1 VSGVSLNVDVVDTS
15 VPSPALDWSSTTNTS
30 RHCGGRSNDMPSAM
44 SQDQRVAVV
53 TGGSGGIGQAV
64 ARRLSAD
71 GISVVVNFAG
81 NAQRANE
88 VVEGIAAAGGTAKA
102 IGCDVADE
110 QAMGDLFDEVE
121 RQFGGVDV
129 VVHAAARMDLAPL
142 VDFDLAT
149 LDEMLRI
156 NVRGTFVVDQ
166 QAARRIRVGGSIL
179 NFSSSVLGRI
189 LPNYSGYAA
198 SKGAVEAM
206 TFILASELRGRDIN
220 VNAIAPGP
228 TATPMFL
235 EGKDEETIA
244 RFAHAVPLDRL
255 GTPADIA
262 EAVAFLTS
270 PGGHWINGQTI
281 RANGGM
287 N

>member
-1 VSGVSLNVDVVDTS
+1 
-15 VPSPALDWSSTTNTS
+15 
-30 RHCGGRSNDMPSAM
+30 MPSAT

-71 GISVVVNFAG
+71 GINVVVNFAA
-81 NAQRANE
+81 NAERANE

-102 IGCDVADE
+102 IGGDVADE
-110 QAMGDLFDEVE
+110 QAMADLFDEVE

-129 VVHAAARMDLAPL
+129 VVHAAGRMDLAPL
-142 VDFDLAT
+142 VDLDLAT

-156 NVRGTFVVDQ
+156 NVRGTFIVDQ
-166 QAARRIRVGGSIL
+166 QAARRIRAGGSIL

-262 EAVAFLTS
+262 EAAAFLTS
-270 PGGHWINGQTI
+270 PAGHWINGQTI

>member
-1 VSGVSLNVDVVDTS
+1 MSDE
-15 VPSPALDWSSTTNTS
+15 TS
-30 RHCGGRSNDMPSAM
+30 RSN
-44 SQDQRVAVV
+44 RVAVV
-53 TGGSGGIGQAV
+53 TGGSGGIGRAV
-64 ARRLSAD
+64 AGRLGAN
-71 GISVVVNFAG
+71 GLSVVVNYAG
-81 NAQRANE
+81 NAERAKE
-88 VVEGIAAAGGTAKA
+88 VVEEITAAGGTAAA
-102 IGCDVADE
+102 IGADVADE
-110 QAMGDLFDEVE
+110 QAMVRLFEE
-121 RQFGGVDV
+121 AQRLFGGVDV

-156 NVRGTFVVDQ
+156 NIRGTFVVDQ
-166 QAARRIRVGGSIL
+166 QAARKIRTGGSIL
-179 NFSSSVLGRI
+179 NFSSSVLGRM
-189 LPNYSGYAA
+189 LPNYTGYAA

-235 EGKDEETIA
+235 EGKDDEAIA
-244 RFAHAVPLDRL
+244 RFAHAAPLDRL

-262 EAVAFLTS
+262 ETVAFLTS
-270 PGGHWINGQTI
+270 PAGHWINGQTL